1 MAGRYPPELEAIRGD
16 IENGIGAVGV
26 AMVILDDIAQV
37 VGQNS
42 GNPSTIAFV
51 KAELFKATKYL
62 VASQNSQAEAINKL
76 MNRKNHA

>member
-26 AMVILDDIAQV
+26 ARVILDDIAQV

-42 GNPSTIAFV
+42 GNPSTMAFV